1 MMGIAVF
8 RSGSSIF
15 GISGIQLVFFGGRG
29 DTLDEDLYVKEVG
42 LMVVVVFWVCIGGC
56 LIVMAGLIVVDV
68 DVIVEAVMLVGVL
81 LSVKL

>member
-1 MMGIAVF
+1 MIIPMIGIAVF

-29 DTLDEDLYVKEVG
+29 DTLDEDLYVEEVD
-42 LMVVVVFWVCIGGC
+42 LMVVVVFWGCIGGC
-56 LIVMAGLIVVDV
+56 LRMVDDVVV
-68 DVIVEAVMLVGVL
+68 GAVMLVGVL